1 MSLIYQD
8 RRARWSQERGQ
19 GLGEKSKGMYT
30 SKRQPQET
38 EQSQYKSGARSGYRS
53 SYAAET
59 HGSFDL
65 LSL

>member
-1 MSLIYQD
+1 MSPVYQD
-8 RRARWSQERGQ
+8 RRVQWSQERGRR
-19 GLGEKSKGMYT
+19 LGEKSKGIYT

-38 EQSQYKSGARSGYRS
+38 EQPQYKSGYRS
-53 SYAAET
+53 SYAAGT